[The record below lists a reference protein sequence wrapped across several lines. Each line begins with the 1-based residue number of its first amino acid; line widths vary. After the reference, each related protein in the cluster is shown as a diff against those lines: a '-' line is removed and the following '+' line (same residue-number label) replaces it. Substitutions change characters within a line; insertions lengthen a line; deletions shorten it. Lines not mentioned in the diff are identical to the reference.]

1 MKPRYIDCLHC
12 VAVLTPHFLE
22 QCQVRRYLLPVNWH
36 IEDYLDAIWDASEVD
51 VTFGVQF
58 GRVYVY
64 GRKRFNEY
72 RDRWE
77 IEMISVTPTTHFH
90 TQNAKFAKLIKLK

>member
-1 MKPRYIDCLHC
+1 MRAKYISCYHC

-22 QCQVRRYLLPVNWH
+22 QSQVRRYLLPDNWH
-36 IEDYLDAIWDASEVD
+36 IEDYLEDIWDAAEVD

-64 GRKRFNEY
+64 GRKKFNDS
-72 RDRWE
+72 RRRWE
-77 IEMISVTPTTHFH
+77 LEFISITPTTHFH
-90 TQNAKFAKLIKLK
+90 TQNAKFAKLIKLN